1 MENNN
6 DASVPLT
13 TITHGSKGTDST
25 DPPGDTPPPG
35 MNSLH
40 LPQHPGAGEKE
51 EEEGEEEEEEEARR
65 MQWSSKREYILS
77 TVGFCVGIGNLF
89 RFPYVCNRNGGGA
102 FLIPFLV
109 CLALI
114 GLPLFALE
122 LVIGQFSGRN
132 CHQAW
137 AICPLFKGA
146 GLGMVIISMI
156 VFWYY
161 NTIMA
166 WALYYLASSFRSVLP
181 WALCGEWWNTPHCF
195 TYLEPGNTSSA
206 SENGN
211 ASFAGNYAVTSNFT
225 PDGNL
230 TTPGSDVKEKM
241 SSAEEFWKHNV
252 LQLSSGFDDLGSVVW
267 YLALTLT
274 LTLVVCFG
282 ALVKGVH
289 SSGKIVYV
297 TATAPYILLAV
308 LLVRGAT
315 LPGAVDGILFYIKPD
330 FAKLLEPQVWVEA
343 ALQVFYSLGPGWGGL
358 IVMAS
363 FNKFHNNCLR
373 DALILTLIGEGTSI
387 LGGFPIFAVLGNMA
401 YVSGQAIDKVV
412 SSGPGLA
419 FVVYPEAL
427 SLMPLPQLWSVL
439 FFFMI
444 VTLAIDSQITFAEVG
459 LTTITDLYPR
469 LHGRRPVVTAVF
481 CCVYLFVSLP
491 FVTQGGMYVFQLT
504 DWFAATVS
512 IIFIGI
518 LECVVV
524 GWIYGFQAIG
534 DDIHLMLGKRPPFI
548 LCLFWK
554 YITPCLLLVLLIIT
568 FLNYTPPTL
577 GDYVYGPGGTA
588 FGWCVAFS
596 SFLPI
601 PAVALHQ
608 LWKAEGSL
616 IQRLRYTL
624 KPDYNIW
631 KPADVKARVGY
642 YKERQQYISKAHVDS
657 RGGPLPG
664 LVT

>member
-1 MENNN
+1 MDHNTGAA
-6 DASVPLT
+6 DALT
-13 TITHGSKGTDST
+13 SQTAQESNEKETKVH
-25 DPPGDTPPPG
+25 PEH
-35 MNSLH
+35 LH
-40 LPQHPGAGEKE
+40 LHHIDPSESVQTSEAKDDKKE
-51 EEEGEEEEEEEARR
+51 EEEKKDPER

-77 TVGFCVGIGNLF
+77 AIGYCVGIGNLF
-89 RFPYVCNRNGGGA
+89 RFPYLCNRNGGGV
-102 FLIPFLV
+102 FLIPFLSS
-109 CLALI
+109 LILI
-114 GLPLFALE
+114 GLPLFAIEAVL
-122 LVIGQFSGRN
+122 GQFSGRN
-132 CHQAW
+132 CQNVW

-146 GLGMVIISMI
+146 GLGMVITST
-156 VFWYY
+156 VCFWYY

-166 WALYYLASSFRSVLP
+166 WAFYYLASSFRSVLP

-206 SENGN
+206 SENTSSVLEVSSSVLVNTSYAIGN
-211 ASFAGNYAVTSNFT
+211 VTGT
-225 PDGNL
+225 
-230 TTPGSDVKEKM
+230 GSDLTPTKKF
-241 SSAEEFWKHNV
+241 SSAEEFWKNNV
-252 LQLSSGFDDLGSVVW
+252 LQLSRGLDEPGSVVW
-267 YLALTLT
+267 HLALTLT
-274 LTLVVCFG
+274 LTLLICFL
-282 ALVKGVH
+282 ALMKGVQ
-289 SSGKIVYV
+289 SSGKVAYV
-297 TATAPYILLAV
+297 TATAPYILLTV

-343 ALQVFYSLGPGWGGL
+343 AMQVFFSLGPCWGG
-358 IVMAS
+358 IQVMAS

-373 DALILTLIGEGTSI
+373 DAVVLALVSEATSI
-387 LGGFPIFAVLGNMA
+387 YAGFVIFSVLGYIA
-401 YVSGQAIDKVV
+401 YMSEQSIHNVV

-419 FVVYPEAL
+419 FIVYPEAVA
-427 SLMPLPQLWSVL
+427 LMPLPQIWAVL
-439 FFFMI
+439 FFIMI
-444 VTLAIDSQITFAEVG
+444 ITVAIDSQITTAEVG
-459 LTTITDLYPR
+459 LTAIIDLYPR
-469 LHGRRPVVTAVF
+469 LLHRRRPVVTAIFCFVF
-481 CCVYLFVSLP
+481 LLISLP
-491 FVTQGGMYVFQLT
+491 FVTQGGMYVFQLV
-504 DWFAATVS
+504 DWFVATVS

-524 GWIYGFQAIG
+524 GWIYGIQRFG

-616 IQRLRYTL
+616 IQRLRHTL
-624 KPDYNIW
+624 KPDYNVW
-631 KPADVKARVGY
+631 KPADVTARLEYRKGF
-642 YKERQQYISKAHVDS
+642 EHNI
-657 RGGPLPG
+657 
-664 LVT
+664 

>member
-25 DPPGDTPPPG
+25 EPPGDTPPPG

-40 LPQHPGAGEKE
+40 LPQHPGAGE
-51 EEEGEEEEEEEARR
+51 EEEEEEEARR

-102 FLIPFLV
+102 FLIPFL
-109 CLALI
+109 LSLILI

-122 LVIGQFSGRN
+122 VIIGQFTGRN
-132 CHQAW
+132 CLQAW
-137 AICPLFKGA
+137 AICPLLKGA
-146 GLGMVIISMI
+146 GLGMVITSMI

-195 TYLEPGNTSSA
+195 TYTSSASGNTSSVL
-206 SENGN
+206 EVFGN
-211 ASFAGNYAVTSNFT
+211 ASFGVNYTVTDNLT
-225 PDGNL
+225 LDGNQ
-230 TTPGSDVKEKM
+230 TTPGSEVIATKKA
-241 SSAEEFWKHNV
+241 SSAEEFWNHNV
-252 LQLSSGFDDLGSVVW
+252 LQLSSGFDDPGSVVW
-267 YLALTLT
+267 YMALTLT
-274 LTLVVCFG
+274 LTLVLCFG

-297 TATAPYILLAV
+297 TATAPYILLTV

-363 FNKFHNNCLR
+363 FNKFQNNCLR

-387 LGGFPIFAVLGNMA
+387 FGGFPIFAVLGNMA

-412 SSGPGLA
+412 ASGPGLA
-419 FVVYPEAL
+419 FVVYPEAI
-427 SLMPLPQLWSVL
+427 SLMPLPQLWAFL

-444 VTLAIDSQITFAEVG
+444 VTLAIDSQITNAEVG
-459 LTTITDLYPR
+459 ITALTDLYPR
-469 LHGRRPVVTAVF
+469 LHRRRPVVTAVF
-481 CCVYLFVSLP
+481 CFVFLLVSLP
-491 FVTQGGMYVFQLT
+491 FVTRGGMYIFQLT
-504 DWFAATVS
+504 DWFVATVS
-512 IIFIGI
+512 IISIGV

-524 GWIYGFQAIG
+524 GWIYGTEAFG
-534 DDIHLMLGKRPPFI
+534 DDIYLMLGKRPSFL

-554 YITPCLLLVLLIIT
+554 YITLFLLLVLLTIT

-631 KPADVKARVGY
+631 KPVDVKARVAY
-642 YKERQQYISKAHVDS
+642 CKERQQYISKV
-657 RGGPLPG
+657 
-664 LVT
+664 